1 MILKTERGRQS
12 GLLNAD
18 DFTNGDLDDYSPSPS
33 ARSSPAP
40 SARYKYSRFA
50 RVYSFTAP
58 AAILVMHT
66 DVGKGGNAQYAGVL
80 PLLL

>member
-1 MILKTERGRQS
+1 MNTERGRQS

-40 SARYKYSRFA
+40 SARHKYSRF
-50 RVYSFTAP
+50 
-58 AAILVMHT
+58 
-66 DVGKGGNAQYAGVL
+66 VL
-80 PLLL
+80 CLMIVR